1 MAVTLKER
9 AVALVDTLPPTK
21 VKKAIEYLEYLKGDY
36 DAFDINSKVKEGLN
50 EVRLMREGK
59 IKPKTLKGFLC
70 EL

>member
-9 AVALVDTLPPTK
+9 AVALVDTLPPAK

-36 DAFDINSKVKEGLN
+36 DTFDVNEKIKGGLN

>member
-36 DAFDINSKVKEGLN
+36 DAFDVNEKVKGGLN

-59 IKPKTLKGFLC
+59 VKPTTLKGFLC